1 MPEINE
7 VRKYADFLIKKL
19 KNKNIIEIN
28 ILNGRYK
35 KHKPFDKYKELVG
48 QLPIKLIDV
57 KTKGKFLYIILEN
70 NYYIFSTLGLS
81 GGWAYKSNQSNKF
94 EHPLE
99 SSYIDKKETE
109 GYLKTALA
117 HLNIE
122 FKTDFGSVYFYDTL
136 SFGTM
141 KVITNNSDLEKKL
154 KELGPDIMEQDTT
167 FDLFVEKIIKK
178 TNLQKE
184 IGVVLMNQKIVSGIG
199 NYLRADILWLSKI
212 SPFRK
217 VVNLEKSELKEIF
230 FNSKLLT
237 WGEYDREKAIELGII
252 KKSDKIPSD
261 YGRNF
266 FVYNEEEDIYHNKV
280 KKEELYEGSQ
290 KRFIYWVPE
299 IQK

>member
-7 VRKYADFLIKKL
+7 VRRYADFLIKKL
-19 KNKNIIEIN
+19 KNKNILEIN

-35 KHKPFDKYKELVG
+35 KHKPFDKYKELVNK
-48 QLPIKLIDV
+48 LPIKLLDV
-57 KTKGKFLYIILEN
+57 KTKGKFLYIILED

-81 GGWAYKSNQSNKF
+81 GGWTYESNNSDKF
-94 EHPLE
+94 EHPLA
-99 SSYIDKKETE
+99 SSYIDQKETE

-122 FKTDFGSVYFYDTL
+122 FKTDTGSVYFYDTL

-141 KVITNNSDLEKKL
+141 KIITDNTELEKKL
-154 KELGPDIMEQDTT
+154 KELGPDIMESTT
-167 FDLFVEKIIKK
+167 TYDLFVERITKK
-178 TNLQKE
+178 TNLNKE
-184 IGVVLMNQKIVSGIG
+184 IGIVLMNQKVISGIG
-199 NYLRADILWLSKI
+199 NYLRADILWMSKV

-217 VVNLEKSELKEIF
+217 VVDLEKSELKEIF
-230 FNSKLLT
+230 YNSKLLT
-237 WGEYDREKAIELGII
+237 WGEYDRSKAIELGII
-252 KKSDKIPSD
+252 KKSDKMPSD
-261 YGRNF
+261 YGRDF
-266 FVYNEEEDIYHNKV
+266 FVYNADEDIHNHKI